1 MIRQHG
7 EPRVAG
13 GNLRHGAIVGH
24 ARHRTAPRQNCRRA
38 AAEFSIAES
47 AGASLIRGRSV
58 SIFTPA
64 LRGRFVM
71 VSSRGTGKN

>member
-24 ARHRTAPRQNCRRA
+24 ARQRTAARQNCRRA
-38 AAEFSIAES
+38 AEASIVES
-47 AGASLIRGRSV
+47 AGAFLIRGRSV

-64 LRGRFVM
+64 LRGPFVM